1 MDSPLATKVS
11 ALVVRRSLRSYSFRP
26 AASASVFAPTALSL
40 NITEDILASALRALT
55 GKPGRKLT
63 GGWRSDRGSTSKLLI
78 EIAGRL
84 AEGSREGTLEG
95 LGPGFRFRVV
105 VISVCPQTE

>member
-40 NITEDILASALRALT
+40 NITEDILASALTR
-55 GKPGRKLT
+55 PDRKAGPET
-63 GGWRSDRGSTSKLLI
+63 DGW
-78 EIAGRL
+78 L
-84 AEGSREGTLEG
+84 AERSGKYIEATD
-95 LGPGFRFRVV
+95 
-105 VISVCPQTE
+105 